1 MMRGSNP
8 ATTGNCHREGVDPI
22 MSDQGRRPERGPQA
36 GAAAGAWRRYLQPLI
51 GGALVSLVVLVVSA
65 AMHTFVAWTLDIHHE
80 ISLGLVHTSVASA
93 VASVSALVA
102 GMCAVLVEDRAL
114 DERASAP
121 MWLAGCVLASVL
133 YMVLGLFLL
142 YMLSSSGLLRGS
154 AC

>member
-22 MSDQGRRPERGPQA
+22 MSDQERQPERDLQA
-36 GAAAGAWRRYLQPLI
+36 GAAASAWRRYLQPLI

-80 ISLGLVHTSVASA
+80 VSLGPVRASVASA

-102 GMCAVLVEDRAL
+102 GMCAVLVEDR
-114 DERASAP
+114 ESEEHT
-121 MWLAGCVLASVL
+121 
-133 YMVLGLFLL
+133 
-142 YMLSSSGLLRGS
+142 SGTPVTL
-154 AC
+154 